1 MHRRLLSLAVAV
13 AAALIPLSPA
23 QADGEPTL
31 TCFPLAPAEMR
42 YDNTWGSARSGG
54 RRHQGTDI
62 MAPKGTVVMA
72 VADGVVETLD
82 TASGAGFYVRLVH
95 HGGWETWYMHLD
107 NDTPGTD
114 DGRGGESTAYA
125 PGLAVGDE
133 VVAGQIIGYVGDS
146 GNAEWTG
153 PHLHFELHIGGGPT
167 NPYPALVEADERIS
181 RLRRVIDPIVLTG
194 DGNEIVPNPIDIS
207 RRPDAGCLTPSLEG
221 PAPVSLRTDPPAVA
235 APVR

>member
-1 MHRRLLSLAVAV
+1 M
-13 AAALIPLSPA
+13 SPA

-31 TCFPLAPAEMR
+31 TCFPLAPAEIR

-54 RRHQGTDI
+54 RRHQGTDV

-82 TASGAGFYVRLVH
+82 TASGAGLYVRLVH
-95 HGGWETWYMHLD
+95 DGGWETWYMHLD

-125 PGLAVGDE
+125 AGLAVGDE

-153 PHLHFELHIGGGPT
+153 PHLHFEFHIGGGAT
-167 NPYPALVEADERIS
+167 NPYPALVEAGERIS
-181 RLRRVIDPIVLTG
+181 LLRQVIEPIVVTG
-194 DGNEIVPNPIDIS
+194 ASNEIVPNPIDIS
-207 RRPDAGCLTPSLEG
+207 LRPDAGCLAPSLDG
-221 PAPVSLRTDPPAVA
+221 PPPVPADSPATAPAIR
-235 APVR
+235 

>member
-1 MHRRLLSLAVAV
+1 MRRRLLSLAVAV
-13 AAALIPLSPA
+13 AVLGPMSPA

-31 TCFPLAPAEMR
+31 TCFPLAPAEIR

-54 RRHQGTDI
+54 RRHQGTDV

-82 TASGAGFYVRLVH
+82 TASGAGLYVRLVH
-95 HGGWETWYMHLD
+95 DGGWETWYMHLD

-125 PGLAVGDE
+125 AGLAVGDE

-153 PHLHFELHIGGGPT
+153 PHLHFEFHIGGGAT
-167 NPYPALVEADERIS
+167 NPYPALVEAGERIS
-181 RLRRVIDPIVLTG
+181 LLRQVIEPIVVTG
-194 DGNEIVPNPIDIS
+194 ASNEIVPNPIDIS
-207 RRPDAGCLTPSLEG
+207 LRPDAGCLAPSLDG
-221 PAPVSLRTDPPAVA
+221 PPPVPADSPATAPAIR
-235 APVR
+235 